1 MYKRNCPSQRVLNRR
16 VKVMKMFEKLL
27 NSRYLSSWIVLLV
40 DLVMV
45 AISSV
50 ISIYAVRFFSG
61 GVAVTMVDAIWMFAG
76 SVVINLIFFLL
87 FRTYRHVVRHLSL
100 KGLLSLGVAMFSK
113 AVVFYVLLKVV
124 PSLHLGIKSIIL
136 GVSLD
141 FLISMVALVSARVMA
156 LVVYDWVV
164 AHGKDK
170 RRRVLIYGTSDKS
183 VALTTRLYKST
194 HYRVVGFLTYK
205 GLKGYKISE
214 YKTYYFDNEEDVDKV
229 LEMTSADAILFATDD
244 DVHTE
249 RDRLIK
255 YSSERKDKA
264 VTILVAPQV
273 DEFDGESFGKIKMR
287 NIRIEDLLGRE
298 EIEIS
303 LEEVYNNFHNKSVM
317 VTGGAGSIGSEIC
330 RQMADLGVKRLI
342 VFDMA
347 ETPLHEVRLELEK
360 KYPHLDLVPF
370 IGDVRSAK
378 RLQVAFDR
386 FAPEI
391 VFHAAAYKHVPLM
404 EENPCEAVLSNV
416 LGSKNV
422 ADLCVRNGIEKMVMI
437 STDKAVNPTNVMGC
451 SKRLAEIYCQS
462 LGLAIEKGNVEGKT
476 KFVTT
481 RFGNVLG
488 SNGSVIPHFRRQ
500 IEQGGP
506 VTVTHPQINRFFMTI
521 PEACRLVME
530 AATMS
535 NGNEI
540 FVFEMGEP
548 VKIVDLAEKM
558 IKLAGYVPGRDI
570 EIKFTGLR
578 PGEKLYEEVLSN
590 DENTIPT
597 DHRKIKIAKVREY
610 DYEVVDGEYNQLVEV
625 AKMGDVMDAVRR
637 MKQIVPEFK
646 SNNSKFEELDKELE
660 DALKSEKIA

>member
-1 MYKRNCPSQRVLNRR
+1 
-16 VKVMKMFEKLL
+16 MKLFNNLL
-27 NSRYLSSWIVLLV
+27 NSRYLSAWVVLLV
-40 DLVMV
+40 DLLMV
-45 AISSV
+45 AMSSA

-61 GVAVTMVDAIWMFAG
+61 GDVVTMVDSIWMFVG
-76 SVVINLIFFLL
+76 SVAINSICFLL

-100 KGLLSLGVAMFSK
+100 RGLMSLGGAMFTK
-113 AVVFYVLLKVV
+113 AVVFYVLLNVI
-124 PSLHLGIKSIIL
+124 PTLQLSTKSIIL

-141 FLISMVALVSARVMA
+141 FLVSMVALVAARVFA

-164 AHGKDK
+164 AHGQDK
-170 RRRVLIYGTSDKS
+170 RRRVLIYGTGDKS

-194 HYRVVGFLTYK
+194 HYKVVGFLTYK

-214 YKTYYFDNEEDVDKV
+214 YRTYYFHNEEDVDKV
-229 LEMTSADAILFATDD
+229 LDMTSADAILFATDD
-244 DVHTE
+244 DVKTE

-303 LEEVYNNFHNKSVM
+303 REEVYNNFHNKSVM

-330 RQMADLGVKRLI
+330 RQMAELGVKRLI
-342 VFDMA
+342 VFDIA
-347 ETPLHEVRLELEK
+347 ETPLHEIRMELES
-360 KYPHLDLVPF
+360 KYPNLDLVPF

-378 RLQVAFDR
+378 RLQVAFNR
-386 FAPEI
+386 YSPEI

-416 LGSKNV
+416 FGSKNV
-422 ADLCVRNGIEKMVMI
+422 ADLCVSNGIEKMVMV

-462 LGLAIEKGNVEGKT
+462 LGLAIEMGNLKGNT

-506 VTVTHPQINRFFMTI
+506 VTVTHPKINRFFMTI

-540 FVFEMGEP
+540 FVFEMGKP

-558 IKLAGYVPGRDI
+558 IKLAGYIPGKDI

-590 DENTIPT
+590 EENTIPT

-610 DYEVVDGEYNQLVEV
+610 DFDVVDGKFNELVDV
-625 AKMGDVMDAVRR
+625 AKTGDVIDTVRK

-646 SNNSKFEELDKELE
+646 SNNSRFEELDREIE
-660 DALKSEKIA
+660 DAQTAEIA